1 MKRFQKVLGA
11 IAAFALSGCAGASGP
26 QWPSSDDAS
35 QIAVRPY
42 EPPGP
47 DAQLMYHILLGEIA
61 GKRGQLSTAL
71 ENYQTAARSSSDPRV
86 TERAVGIAL
95 FVQNN
100 TATLEMAR
108 RWYALQPA
116 NIQARQVLALALLRN
131 ALVEEAVGHLEA
143 VRNATTK
150 DGQEGFA
157 IVSALLG
164 QVDDKQ
170 VVFKT
175 MRALRERQPQSK
187 FALYYYSVAALGVK
201 DYQQALEGL
210 NAALVRDPKWGPA
223 NLLRSRVRIE
233 MGDIDPALKELAQA
247 VAAAPKDAALRT
259 GYARLLVGAGRLNDA
274 RHQFQ
279 VLAKQNPKDADN
291 LFALG
296 LLAVEA
302 RQFGDATTYFMSV
315 LRLGK
320 RVMDVYYELGRLEE
334 LRGHYRKAQGWYARI
349 NNDERYLSAQVR
361 IGAMQARLGDF
372 AAMSTHFTNIRED
385 NPQSEVTLYI
395 AEAEILRE
403 EKRHQGVFD
412 LLSQALERNP
422 ENKDLLY
429 ARALAAEK
437 IDRLDVLEQDL
448 RRLIE
453 VDPNNGQALNALGYT
468 LADRTDRYQEALG
481 YLERAIILLPNDA
494 TVLDSMGWVYFHL
507 SRYEESLKYLR
518 RAYELNNDAE
528 IAAHLSE
535 VLWVT
540 GQQDEARKIW
550 RQAFEKSPTNDYL
563 LKVKERFGW

>member
-1 MKRFQKVLGA
+1 
-11 IAAFALSGCAGASGP
+11 
-26 QWPSSDDAS
+26 
-35 QIAVRPY
+35 
-42 EPPGP
+42 
-47 DAQLMYHILLGEIA
+47 
-61 GKRGQLSTAL
+61 
-71 ENYQTAARSSSDPRV
+71 
-86 TERAVGIAL
+86 
-95 FVQNN
+95 
-100 TATLEMAR
+100 
-108 RWYALQPA
+108 
-116 NIQARQVLALALLRN
+116 
-131 ALVEEAVGHLEA
+131 
-143 VRNATTK
+143 
-150 DGQEGFA
+150 
-157 IVSALLG
+157 
-164 QVDDKQ
+164 
-170 VVFKT
+170 
-175 MRALRERQPQSK
+175 
-187 FALYYYSVAALGVK
+187 
-201 DYQQALEGL
+201 
-210 NAALVRDPKWGPA
+210 
-223 NLLRSRVRIE
+223 
-233 MGDIDPALKELAQA
+233 
-247 VAAAPKDAALRT
+247 
-259 GYARLLVGAGRLNDA
+259 
-274 RHQFQ
+274 
-279 VLAKQNPKDADN
+279 
-291 LFALG
+291 
-296 LLAVEA
+296 
-302 RQFGDATTYFMSV
+302 
-315 LRLGK
+315 
-320 RVMDVYYELGRLEE
+320 VYYELGRLEE

>member
-1 MKRFQKVLGA
+1 
-11 IAAFALSGCAGASGP
+11 
-26 QWPSSDDAS
+26 
-35 QIAVRPY
+35 
-42 EPPGP
+42 
-47 DAQLMYHILLGEIA
+47 MYHILLGEIA

-247 VAAAPKDAALRT
+247 VAAAPKDAVLRT

-453 VDPNNGQALNALGYT
+453 ADPNNGQALNALGYT